1 MTVEGAAI
9 GEAFGTQGAT
19 VDVFFVCEEVELEVE
34 TAVKRTWAMRTGVVM
49 DSVVGRRGWVA
60 RTAVTSGEGS
70 RRSGESAE

>member
-9 GEAFGTQGAT
+9 GEAFGTQGAA
-19 VDVFFVCEEVELEVE
+19 VDMVFVREEVELEVE
-34 TAVKRTWAMRTGVVM
+34 ATTKRTWAMRTGVVM

-70 RRSGESAE
+70 